1 MLLVTFSITKYFL
14 SFPSDPRNQNSVSIH
29 VKNIGKDSHVV
40 PIFTSRKKVLAP
52 VAQMLD
58 STTHRINHYPVDKY

>member
-40 PIFTSRKKVLAP
+40 PFFY
-52 VAQMLD
+52 VAQEGTGPGC
-58 STTHRINHYPVDKY
+58 SNAG